1 MTRPLLSRRALLLGA
16 SAAGLAG
23 VSWAQSASP
32 AQLAQALAGTPA
44 TRLPPVTGRRQVI
57 IDTDPGQD
65 DAIALLM
72 AMAATDRLD
81 IRALTV
87 SVGNLPLAV
96 TEKNARI
103 VRDWAGRPE
112 IPVYAGYPRPLVR
125 EPIFA
130 DDVHGKTG
138 MEGPTLHEPRGP
150 LEPKHAVQYI
160 IETLRA
166 AQPRSITLV
175 GLGPLTNFAAALNS
189 APDIKPAIA
198 EIVVMDGSWGV
209 GGNIT
214 PAATFNVYADPEA
227 ASIVFRS
234 GVPVTAM
241 SHDAARRVLLT
252 PERIAPF
259 RAMRNNAGKVVA
271 DIFDSMMAYGVRRR
285 GVAVGPIYDPC
296 VIAYL
301 LEPELFKGAKV
312 SVDVE
317 TKGEFTTGATV
328 VDFRGYNRRTPNALW
343 ISEADTEGFYALLQA
358 QIARLP

>member
-1 MTRPLLSRRALLLGA
+1 MTKTMVSRRALLAA
-16 SAAGLAG
+16 SSASLAGLAF
-23 VSWAQSASP
+23 AQSPGTA
-32 AQLAQALAGTPA
+32 ALAQALAGTPA
-44 TRLPPVTGRRQVI
+44 TQLPPVQGTRQVI

-65 DAIALLM
+65 DAVALLM
-72 AMAATDRLD
+72 AMAATDRLG
-81 IRALTV
+81 ILALTV
-87 SVGNLPLAV
+87 GVGTLPLTV

-103 VRDWAGRPE
+103 VLDWAGRPD
-112 IPVYAGYPRPLVR
+112 IPGYAGYPRPLVR

-138 MEGPTLHEPRGP
+138 MEGPALHEPRGP
-150 LEPKHAVQYI
+150 LMPTHAVQYL
-160 IETLRA
+160 IETLRGA
-166 AQPRSITLV
+166 APGSITLV
-175 GLGPLTNFAAALNS
+175 GLGPLTNFAAALNA

-198 EIVVMDGSWGV
+198 EIVVMDGAWGV

-214 PAATFNVYADPEA
+214 PAATFNMYADPEA
-227 ASIVFRS
+227 AAVVFRS

-252 PERIAPF
+252 PERIVPF
-259 RAMRNNAGKVVA
+259 RTMGNNAGKVVA
-271 DIFDSMMAYGVRRR
+271 DIFDSMMAYGLRRR

-301 LEPELFKGAKV
+301 LAPELFKGAKV

-328 VDFRGYNRRTPNALW
+328 VDFRGYNRRTPNTLW
-343 ISEADTEGFYALLQA
+343 ISGADTEGFYSLLRA

>member
-1 MTRPLLSRRALLLGA
+1 MTKTMVSRRALLAA
-16 SAAGLAG
+16 SSASLAGLAF
-23 VSWAQSASP
+23 AQSPGTA
-32 AQLAQALAGTPA
+32 ALAQALAGTPA
-44 TRLPPVTGRRQVI
+44 TQLPPVQGKRQVI

-65 DAIALLM
+65 DAVALLM
-72 AMAATDRLD
+72 AMAATDRLG
-81 IRALTV
+81 ILALTV
-87 SVGNLPLAV
+87 GVGNLPLTV

-103 VRDWAGRPE
+103 VRDWAGRPD

-125 EPIFA
+125 DPIFA

-138 MEGPTLHEPRGP
+138 MEGPALHEPRGP
-150 LEPKHAVQYI
+150 LMPTHAVQYL
-160 IETLRA
+160 IETLRGA
-166 AQPRSITLV
+166 APRSITLV
-175 GLGPLTNFAAALNS
+175 GLGPLTNFAAALNA

-198 EIVVMDGSWGV
+198 EIVVMDGALGV

-214 PAATFNVYADPEA
+214 PAATFNMYADPEA
-227 ASIVFRS
+227 AAVVFRS

-252 PERIAPF
+252 PERIVPF
-259 RAMRNNAGKVVA
+259 RTMGNNAGKVVA
-271 DIFDSMMAYGVRRR
+271 DIFDSMMAYGLRRR

-301 LEPELFKGAKV
+301 LAPELFKGAKV

-328 VDFRGYNRRTPNALW
+328 VDFRGYNRRTPNTLW
-343 ISEADTEGFYALLQA
+343 ISEADTEGFYSLLLA